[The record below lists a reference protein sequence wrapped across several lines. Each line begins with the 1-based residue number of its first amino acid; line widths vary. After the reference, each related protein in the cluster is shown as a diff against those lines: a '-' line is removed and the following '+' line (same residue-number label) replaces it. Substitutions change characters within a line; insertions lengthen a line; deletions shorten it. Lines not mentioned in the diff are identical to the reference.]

1 MNGILVID
9 SGVLQC
15 CHNFIKPY
23 FLRLIPAFMVI
34 ARIKIIVSAVIM
46 THVRSML
53 KSAFDYFIVIMTQPE
68 TFDSKA
74 RRLQTIDDY
83 QPKRETCAY

>member
-1 MNGILVID
+1 MNGILVIV

-23 FLRLIPAFMVI
+23 FLPLTPDFMVI
-34 ARIKIIVSAVIM
+34 ARIKVIM

-68 TFDSKA
+68 TFDSKV